1 MTLTA
6 FWLILISAVLHASWN
21 FISKTHRPSVIF
33 YAQSSGT
40 AALFWVPMLLY
51 VKPDFGALPWQFW
64 CFLLGSVVFNVIYY
78 TGLANAYAKSDI
90 SMAYPMARSLPVL
103 LTALITA
110 LFGMGAAPELLTWL
124 GLILIS
130 CGCLILP
137 LPTLKDFNFRTYR
150 TPVLG
155 FIILAACGTTGY
167 TIVDSFGIKL
177 AISSLPEVNK
187 LHGCIYMS
195 LVEPLNCVGLLL
207 LSCCSK
213 STRLEFKKSFG
224 RSIWPSLSGIAC
236 SLAYVLILAAMPF
249 VSNVSFVQAFRQM
262 SLPLCVAA
270 GIIIL
275 HERCT
280 RTKIIGCAAI
290 VSGLILSSI

>member
-1 MTLTA
+1 MSFIA
-6 FWLILISAVLHASWN
+6 FWLILISAMLHAGWN
-21 FISKTHRPSVIF
+21 FISKTHRPSVVF

-51 VKPDFGALPWQFW
+51 VRPDFAALPAEFW
-64 CFLLGSVVFNVIYY
+64 YFLLGSVIFNVIYY
-78 TGLANAYAKSDI
+78 TGLAHAYAKSDI

-103 LTALITA
+103 LTALITT
-110 LFGMGAAPELLTWL
+110 LFGWGAAPGILTWL
-124 GLILIS
+124 GLIMIS

-137 LPTLKDFNFRTYR
+137 LPGLKDFHWRTYR

-155 FIILAACGTTGY
+155 FIVLAACGTTGY

-177 AISSLPEVNK
+177 AIDSLTDVNK

-195 LVEPLNCVGLLL
+195 LVEPLNCIGLLIV
-207 LSCCSK
+207 SSF
-213 STRLEFKKSFG
+213 SRHTRQEFKANFC
-224 RSIWPSLSGIAC
+224 RSVWPSLSGVAC

-262 SLPLCVAA
+262 SLPLCMAA
-270 GIIIL
+270 GIVIL

-280 RTKIIGCAAI
+280 LTKIIGCIAI
-290 VSGLILSSI
+290 VSGLVLTSL

>member
-6 FWLILISAVLHASWN
+6 FWLILLSAVLHASWN
-21 FISKTHRPSVIF
+21 FISKTHRPSVVF

-40 AALFWVPMLLY
+40 AALFWLPMLLY
-51 VKPDFGALPWQFW
+51 VRPDFTQLPLNFW
-64 CFLLGSVVFNVIYY
+64 LFMLGSVFFNVTYY
-78 TGLANAYAKSDI
+78 TGLAHAYAKSDI

-103 LTALITA
+103 LTAVITV
-110 LFGMGAAPELLTWL
+110 LFGFGTPPGALAWC
-124 GLILIS
+124 GLVLIS
-130 CGCLILP
+130 CGCLLLP
-137 LPTLKDFNFRTYR
+137 LPSLKAFNWKTYR

-155 FIILAACGTTGY
+155 FIILAALGTTGY

-177 AISSLPEVNK
+177 AIESLENVNN

-195 LVEPLNCVGLLL
+195 LVEPLNCLGLLL
-207 LSCCSK
+207 VTAGSK
-213 STRLEFKKSFG
+213 NNRLEFKKSFA
-224 RSIWPSLSGIAC
+224 RSIWPSLSGVAC

-262 SLPLCVAA
+262 SLPLCIIA
-270 GIIIL
+270 GIVIL

-280 RTKIIGCAAI
+280 LTKVIGCLAI
-290 VSGLILSSI
+290 VAGLVLTSI

>member
-6 FWLILISAVLHASWN
+6 FWLILISAILHAGWN
-21 FISKTHRPSVIF
+21 FISKTHRPSIVF

-40 AALFWVPMLLY
+40 AALFWIPMLLY
-51 VKPDFGALPWQFW
+51 VRPDFTILPWTFW
-64 CFLLGSVVFNVIYY
+64 CFLLGSVIFNVIYY
-78 TGLANAYAKSDI
+78 TGLAYAYSKSDI

-103 LTALITA
+103 LTALITVI
-110 LFGMGAAPELLTWL
+110 FGFGKPPSILSWA

-130 CGCLILP
+130 CGCLMLP
-137 LPTLKDFNFRTYR
+137 LPKLKDFHWKTYR

-155 FIILAACGTTGY
+155 FIVLAACGTTGY

-177 AISSLPEVNK
+177 AISSLPEICN
-187 LHGCIYMS
+187 LHGCVYMS
-195 LVEPLNCVGLLL
+195 LVEPLNCIGLLL
-207 LSCCSK
+207 LSACSP
-213 STRLEFKKSFG
+213 STRSEFKMSFA

-249 VSNVSFVQAFRQM
+249 VTNVSFVQAFRQM

-280 RTKIIGCAAI
+280 LTKVLGCIAII
-290 VSGLILSSI
+290 SGLIITSI

>member
-6 FWLILISAVLHASWN
+6 FYLILISAVLHAGWN
-21 FISKTHRPSVIF
+21 FISKTHRPSVVF

-40 AALFWVPMLLY
+40 AALFWLPMLLY
-51 VKPDFGALPWQFW
+51 VRPDFTALPLAFW
-64 CFLLGSVVFNVIYY
+64 SFLLGSVVFNVIYY
-78 TGLANAYAKSDI
+78 TGLAHAYARSDI

-103 LTALITA
+103 LTALITV
-110 LFGMGAAPELLTWL
+110 LFNFGTPPGVLTWL

-137 LPTLKDFNFRTYR
+137 LPSLKDFNWKTYR

-177 AISSLPEVNK
+177 AITHLPEVEK
-187 LHGCIYMS
+187 IHGCIYMS
-195 LVEPLNCVGLLL
+195 LVEPLNCLGLLIVTAF
-207 LSCCSK
+207 SK
-213 STRLEFKKSFG
+213 NNRLEFQKSFA
-224 RSIWPSLSGIAC
+224 RSVWPSLSGIAC

-249 VSNVSFVQAFRQM
+249 VTNVSFVQAFRQM
-262 SLPLCVAA
+262 SLPLCITA
-270 GIIIL
+270 GIVIL

-280 RTKIIGCAAI
+280 LTKVIGCLAI
-290 VSGLILSSI
+290 VAGLLLTSI